1 MHTSRHKYIQVD
13 IICIHMFIVKLFF
26 TEKKSENDMFPLG
39 DNGINKFIYRI
50 YIILQLTI
58 DSLTNI
64 NMNTFQKRVTVN
76 IRSYI

>member
-1 MHTSRHKYIQVD
+1 MYTYVHCKAVFSQ
-13 IICIHMFIVKLFF
+13 
-26 TEKKSENDMFPLG
+26 KKIENDMFPLG

-50 YIILQLTI
+50 YIILKLTI

>member
-1 MHTSRHKYIQVD
+1 MYTYVHCKAVFHR
-13 IICIHMFIVKLFF
+13 
-26 TEKKSENDMFPLG
+26 KKSENDMFPLG

-50 YIILQLTI
+50 YIILKLTI